1 MAKRKGISKGLRFDI
16 FKRDGFTCQ
25 YCGRQ
30 PPEVILHLD
39 HITPIARS
47 GTNDEMNL
55 VTSCAECNMGKGK
68 KLLDRPQCPDADL
81 AWLETQQEIAE
92 LRRYQAAK
100 VERDRLTDEI
110 VELLKSTWHL
120 NSNLEWYPADH
131 LIRQMIE
138 KYDAGLV
145 ERAFVIVG
153 PKVASSHVDERYER
167 WLQYTWGVLR
177 KLAEQEDG

>member
-1 MAKRKGISKGLRFDI
+1 MTKRKEISKGLRFHI
-16 FKRDGFTCQ
+16 FRRDDFTCQ

-39 HITPIARS
+39 HITPVAR
-47 GTNDEMNL
+47 GGRNDEMNL
-55 VTSCAECNMGKGK
+55 ITSCAECNMGKGK
-68 KLLDRPQCPDADL
+68 KLLDKPQRPDADL

-92 LRRYQAAK
+92 LRRYQTAK
-100 VERDRLTDEI
+100 VERDRLMDG
-110 VELLKSTWHL
+110 VLDLLKTTWYV
-120 NSNLEWYPADH
+120 SSSLEWCPADH
-131 LIRQMIE
+131 LIRQMVD

-153 PKVASSHVDERYER
+153 PKVVSGHVEERNER

-177 KLAEQEDG
+177 KLAEQQDG